1 MILRFSQ
8 KWLLAAVAALPLFIH
23 PLKASTEGYE
33 PTRRIG
39 FHTDGH
45 GVTPFGDPLPLVR
58 RVTDGQTQKHLLRM
72 EATAAG
78 SPVGLRVPLPV
89 TGGPRLVKVATALQG
104 RGSALLTL
112 RSGDGAVTSR
122 PLPLQGHRRWDSFYY
137 RVDRHGEELVA
148 ELTLPNPREGDYVE
162 VSSIDLRTKAVA
174 EAGDLPVPPRF
185 YEAGDWID
193 PASTATRVENW
204 SGGVLLTSRTS
215 LEALPM
221 PQTSR
226 PLTLYV
232 EYRSPEGDATLERI
246 ATDGSSRQV
255 SGASQ
260 LPRAEAWQWHRVP
273 GINPRLLG
281 KSLTLRWTPPQGG
294 ALEIHRIVVTS
305 EAELPPAQLEAVA
318 PVLPPAPL
326 VAAAP
331 SAKRHDLRARL
342 EEGPWKGATA
352 FGDFRVSGSRRAP
365 TGATTVRFSYDG
377 EKLYVRF
384 DCEEPI
390 LRSVEQRTHEFRT
403 TATEPDGPVQEDDG
417 CFLAFRSR
425 EGEVLFFRINAR
437 GVIRDSRQR
446 GESVDVRWNAGAE
459 ALGRIGEGRYTVVAA
474 IPLHALGLDA
484 HVGQVPMS
492 VGRNAVAR
500 SEVTTWNAGA
510 DPESPAGWGTLVFDH
525 GSRRAAFS
533 PKLPE
538 TISVGENGFRMAS
551 GEVSTSGLV
560 YTSFRE
566 GEHRSRQIVVV
577 SAGMSEARLEVPR
590 ALGQRV
596 VEPSVTLLA
605 DDLTPLY
612 RSPLHPVTVA
622 MPSVTLRLRK
632 TGAYVVRMK
641 GREEANGNAGD
652 QPVEITLP
660 LKTGANEVEISM
672 EQPTGTAV
680 IEGPGFDAGSIQ
692 WTTEPDGK
700 AVRKRTTLLLEQT
713 RVWPRPEPAIY
724 FARDAAQQVP
734 FLFETAEGR
743 EGWKLHVAL
752 PRGFEWVGASSLWA
766 WRSELHPRFVTR
778 ETGRRKIGGE
788 EYTMLEIAADRRL
801 PKKGDT
807 PRLAQALS
815 LWLVLRPTSQA
826 SASGEIYYW
835 STGEGGRVTEAR
847 RSFPVRVLAEPLAGG
862 QLAKSLWQ
870 LWGPLEQ
877 LDDDAV
883 REALL
888 AMTRRAGINLYEIGH
903 VGITPGRFREKGIPA
918 TLRMHFLNGSLFF
931 GPYLGKHPEQCLVNY
946 DGKIDHSRVC
956 TSALLQEA
964 WPEAERLMQAQI
976 AAFRPQA
983 VLYDYEFSPLYRGR
997 MHTCY
1002 CPRCLAA
1009 FRSAAALPESV
1020 RLDAPVINEKYAR
1033 PWVDFMARQTARIF
1047 GKMKASVKAVDP
1059 KIRFE
1064 VYSGYQTED
1073 NPSRYGVDWAYVGAA
1088 GAVDQA
1094 GMGYGRPLEAIRA
1107 TKKALPGVFLLFGEI
1122 IEPYRPVDDIPSRQ
1136 TTPARLL
1143 RRMLDS
1149 QGGVLIYEM
1158 SAMDARSW
1166 RAVAETTRLLARYET
1181 VLMEGAQEEIPGIGE
1196 SEGCRV
1202 AHGGTALY
1210 CLMND
1215 SPLEKRWRLPEAA
1228 LAGGREFYSGEP
1240 LDGEGWLVVP
1250 PGESRVVVVEKEAG
1264 NRKGSL

>member
-1 MILRFSQ
+1 MILRFSP
-8 KWLLAAVAALPLFIH
+8 KWLFAALAALPSFIH
-23 PLKASTEGYE
+23 PLKASVEGYE
-33 PTRRIG
+33 MTRRIG
-39 FHTDGH
+39 FHTNEH
-45 GVTPFGDPLPLVR
+45 GVVAFGDPLPVVR
-58 RVTDGQTQKHLLRM
+58 RVTDEPTRKHLLRM
-72 EATAAG
+72 EASVAR
-78 SPVGLRVPLPV
+78 SPVGLRVTLPV
-89 TGGPRLVKVATALQG
+89 THGPRLVKVATALQG
-104 RGSALLTL
+104 RGNALLTL
-112 RSGDGAVTSR
+112 RSGDGVVTSR
-122 PLPLQGHRRWDSFYY
+122 PLPLRGHRRWDSFYY
-137 RVDRHGEELVA
+137 RADRHGEALVA
-148 ELTLPNPREGDYVE
+148 ELTLPNPQKGDYIE
-162 VSSIDLRTKAVA
+162 VSGIDLRTKAVA

-185 YEAGDWID
+185 YEAGDFIG
-193 PASTATRVENW
+193 PASAAAPAESR
-204 SGGVLLTSRTS
+204 SGAVLVTGRLS

-232 EYRSPEGDATLERI
+232 EYRSLEGDPTLEQV

-255 SGASQ
+255 LGASQ
-260 LPRAEAWQWHRVP
+260 LPGAETWQWHRVAD
-273 GINPRLLG
+273 INPRLLG
-281 KSLTLRWTPPQGG
+281 KSLTLRWTPPQRG

-305 EAELPPAQLEAVA
+305 EAALQAEQLEALM

-326 VAAAP
+326 VAAAR
-331 SAKRHDLRARL
+331 SAQRHDFKARL
-342 EEGPWKGATA
+342 EEGPWKGATT
-352 FGDFRVSGSRRAP
+352 FGDFRVVESRQVPAGS
-365 TGATTVRFSYDG
+365 TTVRFSYDA

-390 LRSVEQRTHEFRT
+390 LRSVEQRTHEFRV
-403 TATEPDGPVQEDDG
+403 AAKEPDGPVQEDDG
-417 CFLAFRSR
+417 CFLAFRSP
-425 EGEVLFFRINAR
+425 EGEVLFFRFNAR
-437 GVIRDSRQR
+437 GVIHDSRRR
-446 GESVDVRWNAGAE
+446 GASVDLRWNAGAE
-459 ALGRIGEGRYTVVAA
+459 ALGRVEEGRYTVVAG
-474 IPLHALGLDA
+474 IPLSALGLDA
-484 HVGQVPMS
+484 KAGQVAML
-492 VGRNAVAR
+492 VGRKAAAR
-500 SEVTTWNAGA
+500 GEVTTWSAGA
-510 DPESPAGWGTLVFDH
+510 DPASPASWGTLSFDH
-525 GSRRAAFS
+525 ESRRAAFS

-538 TISVGENGFRMAS
+538 TISVGENGFPLAPE
-551 GEVSTSGLV
+551 GGVATGLV
-560 YTSFRE
+560 EASFGD
-566 GEHRSRQIVVV
+566 GEYPSRQIAVV
-577 SAGMSEARLEVPR
+577 SAGSSEVRLEVPR
-590 ALGQRV
+590 ALGHRV
-596 VEPSVTLLA
+596 VEPSLTLLA

-612 RSPLHPVTVA
+612 RSPLHPVTVS

-632 TGAYVVRMK
+632 TGAYVVRIK
-641 GREEANGNAGD
+641 GREEAKGNAGD
-652 QPVEITLP
+652 GPVEVTLP
-660 LKTGANEVEISM
+660 LKMGENEVEVSM
-672 EQPTGTAV
+672 EHPEGTLG
-680 IEGPGFDAGSIQ
+680 IEGPGFDSGAIQ
-692 WTTEPDGK
+692 WSTEPGGK
-700 AVRKRTTLLLEQT
+700 AVSKRTTLLLSQT

-734 FLFETAEGR
+734 FLFEAAEGR

-752 PRGFEWVGASSLWA
+752 PRGLEWVGASSLAA

-788 EYTMLEIAADRRL
+788 EYTLLEISADRKL

-815 LWLVLRPTSQA
+815 LWLVLRPTPEA
-826 SASGEIYYW
+826 SASAEIHYW
-835 STGEGGRVTEAR
+835 STSEEGRVTEAR
-847 RSFPVRVLAEPLAGG
+847 RSFPVRVLAQPLAGG
-862 QLAKSLWQ
+862 RLARSLWQ

-877 LDDDAV
+877 LDDDAT

-888 AMTRRAGINLYEIGH
+888 EMTGRAGINLYEIGH
-903 VGITPGRFREKGIPA
+903 AGITPGRFREKGVPI

-964 WPEAERLMQAQI
+964 WPEAERLIQAQV
-976 AAFRPQA
+976 ATFSPQA
-983 VLYDYEFSPLYRGR
+983 VLYDYEFSPLYRGK

-1009 FRSAAALPESV
+1009 FRNAAALPESV
-1020 RLDAPVINEKYAR
+1020 GLDAPVINEKYAR
-1033 PWVDFMARQTARIF
+1033 QWVDFMARQTARLF
-1047 GKMKASVKAVDP
+1047 GKMRAAIKAADP
-1059 KIRFE
+1059 KVRFE

-1073 NPSRYGVDWAYVGAA
+1073 NPSRYGVDWEYVGAA

-1122 IEPYRPVDDIPSRQ
+1122 IEPYRPVDDIASRQ

-1181 VLMEGAQEEIPGIGE
+1181 ALLEGSREEIPGIGE

-1202 AHGGTALY
+1202 THGGKVLY

-1215 SPLEKRWRLPEAA
+1215 SPLEKRWRLPETA
-1228 LAGGREFYSGEP
+1228 LADRREFYTGE
-1240 LDGEGWLVVP
+1240 LIDGEGWVVVP

-1264 NRKGSL
+1264 NPKGSM